1 MKQYKSLFLLL
12 FVLLSFSFAEAQTN
26 TDFWCGDEAMGHSV
40 QIIAGK
46 SRCNDTQNRARNVLT
61 QGSVLTNCTL
71 DKEVK
76 GGYGK
81 AKKYFKKNW
90 KKVKAKLNK
99 DATQNSKAF
108 IEAGDLLFEIMS
120 KKQKKK

>member
-1 MKQYKSLFLLL
+1 M
-12 FVLLSFSFAEAQTN
+12 SFSLAEAQNN
-26 TDFWCGDEAMGHSV
+26 TDFWCGDGAMGHYI
-40 QIIAGK
+40 QIIASK

-71 DKEVK
+71 DKEAK

-90 KKVKAKLNK
+90 KEIKAKLNK

-108 IEAGDLLFEIMS
+108 IEAGDLLFAIMK